1 VLLFDKNYCF
11 FICSER
17 FYSQLD
23 VQRCQETF
31 YLQTGIGSQLVNVL
45 HSYNTNT
52 VTIITR
58 KMYRI
63 DDELQSKRGKLSQAP
78 GYATVLERFCHNNFI
93 IFRLRSKR
101 IAFLESVNF
110 SMCGYVQI
118 FNFCDGH
125 VTTFRHPSGA
135 YICQMHGHRLQTSKR
150 HTFRVSAFHW
160 YHWFGV
166 KLFAVGYAQDSR
178 RVHLKCDKC
187 CFFIWLCPCYKIS
200 QFLLGRLPKVDLI
213 ILEGGKMSVRPSTK
227 SFFDFNE
234 IWYTGRGR

>member
-1 VLLFDKNYCF
+1 MTSFNPRGASFHKCLVTQLFWNVF
-11 FICSER
+11 ATITSL
-17 FYSQLD
+17 FY
-23 VQRCQETF
+23 
-31 YLQTGIGSQLVNVL
+31 
-45 HSYNTNT
+45 
-52 VTIITR
+52 
-58 KMYRI
+58 
-63 DDELQSKRGKLSQAP
+63 
-78 GYATVLERFCHNNFI
+78 
-93 IFRLRSKR
+93 RLRSKR

-150 HTFRVSAFHW
+150 HTFRVSAFNW

-187 CFFIWLCPCYKIS
+187 CFLS
-200 QFLLGRLPKVDLI
+200 GSAQA
-213 ILEGGKMSVRPSTK
+213 TK
-227 SFFDFNE
+227 FRNF
-234 IWYTGRGR
+234 Y